1 MITYLQHLLLRYVS
15 SISRLVSFFLS
26 PHSYDERLG
35 GYVAADIT
43 ALVAEA
49 ISSAASSSG
58 SHHHHNDNG
67 IDHDYDYDSV
77 NDIAHEEGGS
87 GKQHHFNPHSSERS
101 NYSNQGPVTG
111 SNTVTAPSP
120 SPSPSSAEGVL
131 LEIFSEAMNAVPPSC
146 LRGLALQLP
155 DVRSTAL
162 NYITMRCVSFTAF
175 VVPFSFSLPYVFNPL
190 PLPLLR

>member
-1 MITYLQHLLLRYVS
+1 MITFFRHLLLRYVS

-26 PHSYDERLG
+26 PHLYDERLG

-49 ISSAASSSG
+49 MSSSANSSG
-58 SHHHHNDNG
+58 SPHHQNDNG
-67 IDHDYDYDSV
+67 IDHDYDNDSV

-87 GKQHHFNPHSSERS
+87 GKQHHCNPHSSERSERS

-120 SPSPSSAEGVL
+120 SPSPSSVEGVL

-155 DVRSTAL
+155 DVRSSTPHYTTL
-162 NYITMRCVSFTAF
+162 RC
-175 VVPFSFSLPYVFNPL
+175 YVFHSHL
-190 PLPLLR
+190 S